1 MPGPNKLHT
10 SLALVAAIGLVGLVG
25 AACSLNP
32 QPLPP
37 IDDDRVSANPTTPN
51 TGGPPADGGTFAKDA
66 GPPPPAP
73 QDAAPSSDGGRF
85 DAAVDGGDGGGDATT
100 SMDASDDGG

>member
-10 SLALVAAIGLVGLVG
+10 SLALVAAGLVGLVG

-37 IDDDRVSANPTTPN
+37 IDDDRVGADPTTPN
-51 TGGPPADGGTFAKDA
+51 AGGTADGGSFAKDA

-73 QDAAPSSDGGRF
+73 QDAAPSADAGRF
-85 DAAVDGGDGGGDATT
+85 DAAVDGGDGGGDATA
-100 SMDASDDGG
+100 MDASDDGG